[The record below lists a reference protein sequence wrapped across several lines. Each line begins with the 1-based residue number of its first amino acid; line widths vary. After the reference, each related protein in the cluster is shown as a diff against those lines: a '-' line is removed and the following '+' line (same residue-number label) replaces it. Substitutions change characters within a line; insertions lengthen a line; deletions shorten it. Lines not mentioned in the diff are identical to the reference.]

1 MCGHD
6 EVISLPDGDFLTLT
20 WFSTPPHDLVKEC
33 RPLAIVSHGL
43 EGSTQ
48 SSYVRGMAHYLARNG
63 WRVLGWNMRGCGG
76 TPNRLRSWYHSGQS
90 ADLGYVLAHAL
101 TRTTGPVTLVGFSI
115 GGNITLKLLG
125 EAGAALNPRVVGA
138 VAISVP
144 VDLQSSALQLARS
157 RNQIYMQYLLRP
169 LRARMV
175 EKAQRFPTYF
185 DISGLRQ
192 IRTFYEFDRRYTAP
206 FHGFESV
213 EQYWAESS
221 SARFLA
227 QIARPT
233 LLVNA
238 LDDPFLAPPCFPYQI
253 AAEHPYLTLETPQH
267 GGHVGFISSC
277 LFPLFPT
284 WIEQRTEEF
293 LQQQLTPS
301 SR

>member
-1 MCGHD
+1 
-6 EVISLPDGDFLTLT
+6 
-20 WFSTPPHDLVKEC
+20 
-33 RPLAIVSHGL
+33 
-43 EGSTQ
+43 
-48 SSYVRGMAHYLARNG
+48 MAHHLIRNG

-90 ADLGYVLAHAL
+90 ADLEVVVTHAL
-101 TRTTGPVTLVGFSI
+101 SRTSGPLALVGFSI

-125 EAGAALNPRVVGA
+125 EAGATLNPRVLGA

-144 VDLQSSALQLARS
+144 IDLHSSALQLARP
-157 RNQIYMQYLLRP
+157 RNQIYMQYLLKP
-169 LRARMV
+169 LRTRIV
-175 EKAQRFPTYF
+175 EKAQRFPNHF
-185 DISGLRQ
+185 DLSGLRQ

-227 QIARPT
+227 DIARPT

-238 LDDPFLAPPCFPYQI
+238 LDDPFLAAPCFPYQS
-253 AAEHPYLTLETPQH
+253 AAEHPYLTLETPRH
-267 GGHVGFISSC
+267 GGHVGFISRC

-284 WIEQRTEEF
+284 WIEQRTGDF
-293 LQQQLTPS
+293 LTQQIRLSGRS
-301 SR
+301 S